1 MAVKRELQHCDTVY
15 KDALESFYMDIS
27 SYPKNAHNCPFL
39 QPLYHLDAI
48 LSGKQLL
55 KAKRKMGRN
64 KGFFKRSK
72 TGFKP
77 GHSPTNRRV
86 RDCISNAE
94 DTEPVKYVRLDAE
107 QQAMVDN
114 NPILPAAVAEHSAS
128 DKKAPIFK
136 FLRSRRANP
145 ADVKPKLSKQQI
157 QR

>member
-1 MAVKRELQHCDTVY
+1 
-15 KDALESFYMDIS
+15 
-27 SYPKNAHNCPFL
+27 
-39 QPLYHLDAI
+39 LDAI

-64 KGFFKRSK
+64 KGFLKRSRTTFKR
-72 TGFKP
+72 

-86 RDCISNAE
+86 RNCISYAE
-94 DTEPVKYVRLDAE
+94 ETQPVQYVRLDAE

-114 NPILPAAVAEHSAS
+114 NPILPAAVGEHSAS

-136 FLRSRRANP
+136 FLRARRANP